1 MVAIKNYIN
10 SAMHVERIEMKEDI
24 IEIIKSNSV
33 DMGDSY
39 SVIDIET
46 LADEIMEYFSKEKV
60 LINAKT

>member
-1 MVAIKNYIN
+1 
-10 SAMHVERIEMKEDI
+10 MKENI

-46 LADEIMEYFSKEKV
+46 LADEIMEYLLKAKESYDKQD
-60 LINAKT
+60 

>member
-1 MVAIKNYIN
+1 
-10 SAMHVERIEMKEDI
+10 MHVERIKMKEEI
-24 IEIIKSNSV
+24 IKIIKSNSV